1 MGVTH
6 KNENTTP
13 KKKQINEIGV
23 DREKLEQ
30 KFVGDFFQSYT
41 L

>member
-1 MGVTH
+1 M
-6 KNENTTP
+6 KILLQ

-30 KFVGDFFQSYT
+30 KFVGDFF
-41 L
+41 